1 MEKRVLL
8 LDAGTGNLRSVEHAL
23 LALGAQVTYCSRA
36 EEITTGGRLLLPGVG
51 AFGKFMSGLRARDL
65 DTAVLEAYQR
75 GDPILGICVGM
86 QAMFEVGREMGE
98 TPGLGLLP
106 GEVIRFS
113 AERGVKVPHTGWN
126 QISELQPTPLLKGCA
141 VEEYAYFN
149 HSYYCSAATQAD
161 VVGETDYGGRFAC
174 MLQRGNLF
182 GVQFHPEKSQR
193 FGLTLLNN
201 FLNLD

>member
-1 MEKRVLL
+1 MGKRVLL

-23 LALGAQVTYCSRA
+23 LALGAQVAYCSRA

-51 AFGKFMSGLRARDL
+51 AFGKFMSGLRARGL
-65 DTAVLEAYQR
+65 DTAILEAYQR

-98 TPGLGLLP
+98 TSGLGLLP

-113 AERGVKVPHTGWN
+113 EDRGVKVPHTGWN
-126 QISELQPTPLLKGCA
+126 QINEMQPTPLLKGCA
-141 VEEYAYFN
+141 AEEYAYFN
-149 HSYYCSAATQAD
+149 HSYYCSASQPAD

-174 MLQRGNLF
+174 MVQRGNLF